1 MILEQMVQRVIR
13 AGQQVHEEHDGPKTA
28 IQQGLHGHDLG
39 EQDNWI
45 PLCVPEARL
54 HCVVYGIH
62 FVRNVLFRAIIIMDF
77 LDKYKPFLQIAIKTK
92 NT

>member
-1 MILEQMVQRVIR
+1 MQSWTSKIYEIPHMILEQMVQRVIR
-13 AGQQVHEEHDGPKTA
+13 AGQQVHEKHDGPKTA

-62 FVRNVLFRAIIIMDF
+62 CRLLRSKCTVFGQLF
-77 LDKYKPFLQIAIKTK
+77 
-92 NT
+92 